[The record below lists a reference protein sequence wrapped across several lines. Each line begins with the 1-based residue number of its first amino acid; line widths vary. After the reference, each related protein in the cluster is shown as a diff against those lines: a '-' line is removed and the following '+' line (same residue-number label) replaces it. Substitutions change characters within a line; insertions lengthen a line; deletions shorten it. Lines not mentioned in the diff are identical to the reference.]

1 VEVKDLEFALLIL
14 STSLLIGFVFAF
26 LLPSIVCGKSK
37 DSASVAVSSAKKI
50 PLKEKEEPVE
60 EEEDGTETTDED
72 IEENGDTSLEY

>member
-1 VEVKDLEFALLIL
+1 MEFAELIL

-50 PLKEKEEPVE
+50 PLKKKEEPF
-60 EEEDGTETTDED
+60 EEDEVSAETSDED
-72 IEENGDTSLEY
+72 IEDQSGTPLEQ

>member
-1 VEVKDLEFALLIL
+1 MEFAELIL

-50 PLKEKEEPVE
+50 PLKKKEEPF
-60 EEEDGTETTDED
+60 EEDEESAETSDED
-72 IEENGDTSLEY
+72 IEDQSGTPLEQ